1 MKEIDTEGSISSV
14 IYALRDE
21 VISRFCNIGVETWF
35 RGQPDYELG
44 LKPGIFRDRYNEA
57 EMYEEFIRRYPDH
70 SVNHQNIFE
79 WLTLMQHYGLP
90 TRLLDWSTN
99 LLVGLYFCC
108 NKDKE
113 KDGAVFVFNPGSKL
127 SADHYFSKF
136 LEVLITSRGRGHF
149 YDRLIKAAY
158 EELGEEATINGIT
171 VRDWKA
177 DFIHLNNVY
186 NDIDGA
192 SEFKSFEEWHDMP
205 SQKAK
210 SYCNIEGKFSTTYRF
225 KPPHLNPRIRQQH
238 GCFTFHGGKY
248 FEEMPTRQGES
259 YKSVEFIKIN
269 DMERY
274 ENSLIKIKIRS
285 EDKDKLLR
293 ELALSGINEATLF
306 PEMEYQTKHIKQQH
320 KI

>member
-14 IYALRDE
+14 IDALRGE
-21 VISRFCNIGVETWF
+21 AVSSFCNIENETWF
-35 RGQPDYELG
+35 RGQPDYKHKLV
-44 LKPGIFRDRYNEA
+44 PAIFRDSYNEA

-70 SVNHQNIFE
+70 FVNHQNIFE

-90 TRLLDWSTN
+90 TRLLDLSTN
-99 LLVGLYFCC
+99 LLVALYFCC
-108 NKDKE
+108 NEEKE
-113 KDGAVFVFNPGSKL
+113 EHGALFVFNPGSKL

-136 LEVLITSRGRGHF
+136 LEVLITSRGRGQF

-158 EELGEEATINGIT
+158 EELGEEATIHGIT

-192 SEFKSFEEWHDMP
+192 SEFKSFEEWCDMP
-205 SQKAK
+205 SQKSK
-210 SYCNIEGKFSTTYRF
+210 SYCNIEGNFSTTYRF

-248 FEEMPTRQGES
+248 FKEMPTKQGET

-269 DMERY
+269 NMERY
-274 ENSLIKIKIRS
+274 ENSLIKIKIKS
-285 EDKDKLLR
+285 GVKDKLLK
-293 ELALSGINEATLF
+293 ELALTGINEATLF
-306 PEMEYQTKHIKQQH
+306 PEMEYQTKHIKQQY